1 MGLWEQV
8 ELWEHEG
15 DFPRDATVKVE
26 HVQTDRQAQG
36 RVDFFWVVWEFG
48 TVQFYYV
55 VQSPE
60 NAKNGPYYAPGTF
73 DMHQKYMTKIPLVQK
88 YK

>member
-26 HVQTDRQAQG
+26 HVQTDR
-36 RVDFFWVVWEFG
+36 
-48 TVQFYYV
+48 
-55 VQSPE
+55 
-60 NAKNGPYYAPGTF
+60 
-73 DMHQKYMTKIPLVQK
+73 
-88 YK
+88 